1 MYTAF
6 FQGTNPVLELYID
19 KDICK
24 VEAIEEII
32 VSIAQGS
39 KQIKRDISS
48 VLINKEKNT
57 VNVLLTEE
65 ETKRFSASVVN
76 VQAKFKVEGSNVI
89 HCTHKYPFRVL
100 TSQIREGLGDD

>member
-32 VSIAQGS
+32 VSNVH
-39 KQIKRDISS
+39 S
-48 VLINKEKNT
+48 V
-57 VNVLLTEE
+57 
-65 ETKRFSASVVN
+65 FSR
-76 VQAKFKVEGSNVI
+76 
-89 HCTHKYPFRVL
+89 H
-100 TSQIREGLGDD
+100 